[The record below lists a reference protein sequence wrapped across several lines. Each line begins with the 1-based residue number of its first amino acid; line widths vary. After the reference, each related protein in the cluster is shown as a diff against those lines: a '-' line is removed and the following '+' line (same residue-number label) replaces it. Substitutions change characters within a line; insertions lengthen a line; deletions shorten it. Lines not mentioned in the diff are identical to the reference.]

1 MSCRDILVQVDATAP
16 SRTRAATAA
25 ALAHRFGAHLT
36 GVFLRTSFPAQ
47 YFEGGPYWATPAG
60 VLHEVIQRHNEAVD
74 KAEEAARQTFEAVA
88 DEAGVRSDWL
98 SLSGDTQEP
107 MADCMRRADLT
118 ILPRDPDPVLGQSG
132 ISPAQLGL
140 TIGGPI
146 LVLPDPSPGQTVGE
160 RVLVAWN
167 GKREA
172 ARALRDAWTF
182 IAAAQQVHV
191 LIVGPKGGDGP
202 DSRLQRHFEH
212 HGCEADVI
220 VDRSEDASAGRVILE
235 TAAALKADLVV
246 MGLYGHGRLRE
257 FILGGAT
264 RELLQQAPIPVLISH

>member
-60 VLHEVIQRHNEAVD
+60 VLHEVIQAHNGAVD
-74 KAEEAARQTFEAVA
+74 KAEETARQTFEAVA
-88 DEAGVRSDWL
+88 DEAGVRSDWF

-182 IAAAQQVHV
+182 IAAARQVHV
-191 LIVGPKGGDGP
+191 LIVGPKGDGP

>member
-47 YFEGGPYWATPAG
+47 YFEGGPYWSTPAG

-182 IAAAQQVHV
+182 IAAAREVHV
-191 LIVGPKGGDGP
+191 LIVGPKGDGP